1 MDLRAGIERRR
12 AGVLVLVLVACSG
25 ADGNGCSAVGAA
37 AVEGVGALAVAAAA
51 VSAGVQRAGSVD
63 DVVESCYDV
72 LSSLSLSKRG
82 VDRVP

>member
-1 MDLRAGIERRR
+1 MLRAV
-12 AGVLVLVLVACSG
+12 VLTEM
-25 ADGNGCSAVGAA
+25 GAA
-37 AVEGVGALAVAAAA
+37 LSVLPLEGVGALAVAAAA